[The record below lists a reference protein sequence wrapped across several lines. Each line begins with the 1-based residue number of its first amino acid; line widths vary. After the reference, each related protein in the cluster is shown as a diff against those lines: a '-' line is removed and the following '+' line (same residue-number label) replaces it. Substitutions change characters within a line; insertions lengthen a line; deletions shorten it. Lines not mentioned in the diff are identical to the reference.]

1 MNLQQMEHLI
11 AVAEAGSFS
20 RAAQQ
25 RHLTQSALSRS
36 ILSLEAELGGRLFD
50 RVGRRNELTPLG
62 HVALLRARRIALE
75 ASELRR
81 SANQMQQGG
90 LGAIRVGLGSGPGAL
105 LMTPLLQHIARHHPG
120 VKVEIARG
128 STELQ
133 LTALRQRQ
141 LDALV
146 IDVRRIAP
154 APDLRIESL
163 AELRTGFICRSGHPL
178 ATGKAVPFA
187 SLCRFPVAS
196 TPLSDEVAR
205 ILVDHYG
212 EAGDPGQLTSLQ
224 CEDIAALVETVAD
237 TDAVYLGIVAAARER
252 LEQGTLVELT
262 VQPPLRAG
270 ARFAYVTLTGRT
282 EAPAMAI
289 LRHFVAQRLRD

>member
-212 EAGDPGQLTSLQ
+212 GAGDPGQLTSLQ

-237 TDAVYLGIVAAARER
+237 TDAVYLGIVATARER

-270 ARFAYVTLTGRT
+270 ARFAYVTLIGRT